1 MVRRDRR
8 DRPGS
13 WHHVIN
19 RAVGRRPLFED
30 RSDVRYFLSR
40 LAREVRRGSL
50 EVHAWAIMTTH
61 FHLLVRSP
69 EGALSG
75 AMRRAQNQYV
85 RRFNRRHKRD
95 GPLMRGRF
103 LSKPADTE
111 EYRRVLLAY
120 IDHNPVEAGLASK
133 PWTYPWGS
141 AALLVN
147 GAKAPWHERSW
158 VRGIVDGV
166 REPGESFASA
176 YMRRFGRG
184 LDADVWNWLEA
195 RIAFR
200 GRSPIGLDQLVA
212 TAPEQVLDWMRRKAS
227 LADGHPVGAPV
238 GSLQAVLR
246 VASDQARSLTPVG
259 SKGRPIDPGV
269 VLQIAMCRL
278 LASAGWSEIGLAMG
292 RTGHACAASFKRN
305 HHRLLDTNPDYA
317 RSVACTARLVVERM
331 VAGEPAGD
339 STYV

>member
-1 MVRRDRR
+1 MARRDRR

-13 WHHVIN
+13 WHHVMN

-50 EVHAWAIMTTH
+50 EVHAWAILTTH

-75 AMRRAQNQYV
+75 AMRRVQNQYV
-85 RRFNRRHKRD
+85 RRFNRRHRRD
-95 GPLMRGRF
+95 GPLVRGRF
-103 LSKPADTE
+103 LSKPVDTE
-111 EYRRVLLAY
+111 EYRRVVLSY

-133 PWTYPWGS
+133 PWTYPSGS
-141 AALLVN
+141 AALFVN
-147 GAKAPWHERSW
+147 GAEAPWHERSW
-158 VRGIVDGV
+158 VGGV
-166 REPGESFASA
+166 IDEVRAQGESFASA

-200 GRSPIGLDQLVA
+200 GRSPLGLDQLVS
-212 TAPEQVLDWMRRKAS
+212 TAPESVLEWMRRKAS

-238 GSLQAVLR
+238 GSLRAVLR
-246 VASDQARSLTPVG
+246 VASDQARSLTPVS

-269 VLQIAMCRL
+269 VLQIAMGRL
-278 LASAGWSEIGLAMG
+278 LASAAWSEIGLAMG
-292 RTGHACAASFKRN
+292 RTGNACAASFKRN
-305 HHRLLDTNPDYA
+305 HDRLLETNGDYA
-317 RSVACTARLVVERM
+317 SAAARTALLVVERM
-331 VAGEPAGD
+331 VAWEPVGD
-339 STYV
+339 GACV